1 MSDLDRLEKTRLIVD
16 AALDLKAQRPV
27 AMDVSEVTSFADVF
41 VVLSGRSDRQ
51 VRAIVDAIERKLKE
65 HGEQPLGIEG
75 YDTASWILMDCNDV
89 IVHVFAPETREHYDL
104 ERLWG
109 DAPLIDLELPTPTA
123 QRSLP

>member
-1 MSDLDRLEKTRLIVD
+1 MSGLDRLAKTRLIVD
-16 AALDLKAQRPV
+16 AALDLKAERPV
-27 AMDVSEVTSFADVF
+27 ALDVSEVTSFADVF

-51 VRAIVDAIERKLKE
+51 VRAIADSIERKLKE
-65 HGEQPLGIEG
+65 NGEKPLGVEG

-109 DAPLIDLELPTPTA
+109 DAPVIDLGPPTSTA
-123 QRSLP
+123 QGHV